1 MFDEL
6 IGNRPGLVLLLLFG
20 ILASLLYHAFH

>member
-6 IGNRPGLVLLLLFG
+6 IGNRPGLVLFLLLG